1 MTGTTPRCFFGG
13 LPKSIVYDDF
23 DRKIEA
29 KSSEMRRLAGAAIIG
44 SRAYQQ
50 RVVQIGLVLL
60 AIAALLGITVAA
72 AVTPRRL
79 SRLRRGAR
87 SGGR

>member
-1 MTGTTPRCFFGG
+1 
-13 LPKSIVYDDF
+13 
-23 DRKIEA
+23 
-29 KSSEMRRLAGAAIIG
+29 MRRLAGAAIIG